1 MFILVIRREKNDKKR
16 FQFLNIVLN
25 TETNRNIVFG
35 VFSFFFF
42 FPTRHSFSRQDQF
55 TVFILVFKNFTDPG
69 LLEIRLT
76 LTSLSLW
83 FCLHKCF

>member
-42 FPTRHSFSRQDQF
+42 FSYPA
-55 TVFILVFKNFTDPG
+55 
-69 LLEIRLT
+69 LLLP
-76 LTSLSLW
+76 SGSV
-83 FCLHKCF
+83 HCFYFGI